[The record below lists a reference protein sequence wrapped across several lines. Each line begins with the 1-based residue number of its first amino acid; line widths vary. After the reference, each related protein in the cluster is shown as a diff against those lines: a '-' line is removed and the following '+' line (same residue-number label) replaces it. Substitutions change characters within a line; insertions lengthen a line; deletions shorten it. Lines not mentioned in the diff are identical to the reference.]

1 MRDHGVVNF
10 FETSSWSLTSR
21 DFDSLA
27 AGAALL
33 GSGGGGDGRIGQNLL
48 SSLPPEASVVAV
60 RADGLPD
67 DASVVHVGTVG
78 SPDVVSERL
87 LDPADF
93 AQAAETVAGLVG
105 RDVDAIG
112 CVEVGGLNALISVL
126 VSAHLGVPI
135 VDGDLMGRAFPRIHM
150 TLLSAHG
157 RRSTPLSLVSP
168 SRDAAV
174 LKDGSPRRLEAMLS
188 AIVSSMGGA
197 AALAVYPV
205 FAAEL
210 RQIGMGPS
218 LSHCLDIGRA
228 FRRNMHCKTTELI
241 EVIGGQL
248 VAEGVVEEVRNG
260 NLSSLTVV
268 NNRRR
273 STARID
279 FIDEF
284 LAVTVDGA
292 PAASTPEIIIV
303 VDRTA
308 NRPLRCDEVTR
319 GLSVVVATL
328 PNIHE
333 WPEDA
338 LSLVGPAAFGIEIV
352 EG

>member
-1 MRDHGVVNF
+1 MNSSRP
-10 FETSSWSLTSR
+10 SSWSLSPD

-48 SSLPPEASVVAV
+48 SILPPETRVTVVSAEE
-60 RADGLPD
+60 LPC
-67 DASVVHVGTVG
+67 DAGVVHVGTVG

-93 AQAAETVAGLVG
+93 ARAAETVADLVG
-105 RDVDAIG
+105 RDIDAIG
-112 CVEVGGLNALISVL
+112 CIEIGGLNTLISVL
-126 VSAHLGVPI
+126 VSAHIGVPI

-168 SRDAAV
+168 SRDVAV

-205 FAAEL
+205 LAAEL
-210 RQIGMGPS
+210 RQIGMGSS

-228 FRRNMHCKTTELI
+228 FRRNMHRKTTELT
-241 EVIGGQL
+241 ELIGGQL

-260 NLSSLTVV
+260 DLSSLTVV
-268 NNRRR
+268 NDLRR
-273 STARID
+273 SAARID
-279 FIDEF
+279 FMDEF
-284 LAVTVDGA
+284 LAVTVDGTSV
-292 PAASTPEIIIV
+292 ASTPKIIIV
-303 VDRTA
+303 VDRTT

-319 GLSVVVATL
+319 GLSVVVSTL
-328 PNIHE
+328 PTIHE
-333 WPEDA
+333 WPEGA
-338 LSLVGPAAFGIEIV
+338 LSLVGPEAFGMDMGED
-352 EG
+352 

>member
-1 MRDHGVVNF
+1 MVRDHGAVN
-10 FETSSWSLTSR
+10 TSKASSWSLTPD

-48 SSLPPEASVVAV
+48 SILPPDTRVTVVLAEE
-60 RADGLPD
+60 LPD
-67 DASVVHVGTVG
+67 DASVIHVGTVG

-93 AQAAETVAGLVG
+93 ARAAKAVADLVE

-112 CVEVGGLNALISVL
+112 CIEIGGLNALISVL
-126 VSAHLGVPI
+126 VSVHIGVPI

-168 SRDAAV
+168 SRDVAV

-197 AALAVYPV
+197 AALAIYPV
-205 FAAEL
+205 LAAEL

-228 FRRNMHCKTTELI
+228 FRRNMNRKTTELT
-241 EVIGGQL
+241 ELIGGQL
-248 VAEGVVEEVRNG
+248 VAEGGSYIPATTSLHVRYRKALPNSPIGGWMSLRILVARTRPRCWQSGQVSFWSVIRQSTVRCLPVWCCPIAVSPRVVRE
-260 NLSSLTVV
+260 SVV
-268 NNRRR
+268 SRQGGVK
-273 STARID
+273 
-279 FIDEF
+279 
-284 LAVTVDGA
+284 LY
-292 PAASTPEIIIV
+292 
-303 VDRTA
+303 
-308 NRPLRCDEVTR
+308 TR
-319 GLSVVVATL
+319 GLGS
-328 PNIHE
+328 
-333 WPEDA
+333 
-338 LSLVGPAAFGIEIV
+338 
-352 EG
+352 

>member
-1 MRDHGVVNF
+1 MNSFG
-10 FETSSWSLTSR
+10 TSMWSLTPH

-48 SSLPPEASVVAV
+48 SIVPPETSVAV
-60 RADGLPD
+60 VPADELPD

-93 AQAAETVAGLVG
+93 ARAAETVAELVG
-105 RDVDAIG
+105 RDVDVIG
-112 CVEVGGLNALISVL
+112 CIEIGGLNALISVL
-126 VSAHLGVPI
+126 VSAHIGVPI

-157 RRSTPLSLVSP
+157 RECAPLSLVSP
-168 SRDAAV
+168 SRDVAV

-188 AIVSSMGGA
+188 AVVSSMGGA

-205 FAAEL
+205 LGEEL
-210 RQIGMGPS
+210 QQIGMGPS

-228 FRRNMHCKTTELI
+228 FRRNVHSKTTELI
-241 EVIGGQL
+241 DFIGGQL
-248 VAEGVVEEVRNG
+248 VAEGAIEEVRNG

-268 NNRRR
+268 NDLRR
-273 STARID
+273 SAARID
-279 FIDEF
+279 FMDEF

-292 PAASTPEIIIV
+292 PVASTPEIIIV
-303 VDRTA
+303 LDRTT
-308 NRPLRCDEVTR
+308 NRPLRCNEVTR
-319 GLSVVVATL
+319 GLSVVVSTL

-333 WPEDA
+333 WPEGA
-338 LSLVGPAAFGIEIV
+338 LSLVGPEAFGMDVGEC
-352 EG
+352 